1 MRFLDKKEKS
11 HQVFPAALFLV
22 TLSETEPGHPD

>member
-22 TLSETEPGHPD
+22 TYRRLELRTP